1 MSLPTLPP
9 FAPPAPAIP
18 LPYLA
23 LRTRVLSLLAWA
35 ALFALL
41 ACAMRMLLNYP
52 LCVNDEKNWIGIAQ
66 QLDQGVAW
74 PVSGPAFVNTLRQA
88 AWVTGSSHAEVMPWM
103 GVCGVFIVV
112 GGLSWGY
119 YRLGL
124 KTLVPVFATLA
135 LSSYFWAPLLEARP
149 QQWGQLA
156 VFLGTIS
163 AWRWL
168 QHRGGLAFF
177 VALPAVAFT
186 HILSHAVL
194 VFLCLV
200 LVATH
205 GIAQRRWSLRH
216 LAIALLC
223 IASFAVYAWPGGPY
237 TDMLRDLR
245 QAHFRHWPLSLP
257 ASLALLV
264 AVAAVAWAS
273 RRWWHGDIRWPAA
286 ALAGLLRHQRAAGWS
301 LCIAA
306 LLVLTMQAYLL
317 PPEAWAPYGG
327 SWIRFLLFQSGNLL
341 LAGFLLVGA
350 GRWLGGFHQQRIDPG
365 MARFLVCVLA
375 GIALLGLLAVAASWW
390 LLDTNWML
398 RVLNYGIFFAAAP
411 AALGME
417 HVTRHWPRWRR
428 GLLLGAGMAASVLA
442 VVRPPMLLGC

>member
-1 MSLPTLPP
+1 MPLP
-9 FAPPAPAIP
+9 APPLSPPAAHPAP

-41 ACAMRMLLNYP
+41 ACVMRVLLDYP

-66 QLDQGVAW
+66 QLDRGVAW

-88 AWVTGSSHAEVMPWM
+88 AWYTDSSHAQVMPWM

-200 LVATH
+200 LVVAH
-205 GIAQRRWSLRH
+205 SMAQRRWTLRH
-216 LAIALLC
+216 LVVALLA

-245 QAHFRHWPLSLP
+245 QAHFQHWPLSLP
-257 ASLALLV
+257 MSLAALALAAALV
-264 AVAAVAWAS
+264 WAS
-273 RRWWHGDIRWPAA
+273 RHLWQQQAHWPALVA
-286 ALAGLLRHQRAAGWS
+286 ARLLRHQRAVGWA

-306 LLVLTMQAYLL
+306 LVMLSMQAYLL
-317 PPEAWAPYGG
+317 PAQAWEPYED
-327 SWIRFLLFQSGNLL
+327 SWLRFVLFQSGNLL
-341 LAGFLLVGA
+341 FAGFLLVGA
-350 GRWLGGFHQQRIDPG
+350 GRWLGGFHHSRIDPG
-365 MARFLVCVLA
+365 MARFLVCVLV
-375 GIALLGLLAVAASWW
+375 GIALLGLLSVAASWW
-390 LLDTNWML
+390 LLDTNWLL
-398 RVLNYGIFFAAAP
+398 RVLNYGIFFAAVP

-417 HVTRHWPRWRR
+417 HVSRHWPHWRR
-428 GLLLGAGMAASVLA
+428 GLLLGMGMAASVLA